1 MTTRKRKRTT
11 KTTSNSTR
19 AAGRRQR
26 GVALILVLWTL
37 AALAVLAAEFARAM
51 HDEAASTRNFKESTH
66 GRLVALAGINEVILA
81 LKARREAPEDQ
92 IESQND
98 IDNPDQVR
106 SLSQGDGQWVK
117 ATFRGNPYEVRV
129 LDEAGRI
136 PLNSSKT
143 DANLLRLVFDHLEI
157 DESEAEII
165 ADSIIDWRDEDDLH
179 QPNGAESEYYE
190 GLERPY
196 AAKNASFDTVEEL
209 LLVRG
214 VTREIFYGHD
224 GIPGLRE
231 IFSVFNKK
239 AVDPRTMPPAVIRAL
254 TGLESDEAN
263 EFAVNRRGSGGD
275 AALQQL
281 KDTLA
286 AAGVTSKATGEPK
299 PVEMTIEARVFD
311 ATGQVV
317 LSHIGAELHLSGDGD
332 GLKLNR
338 WYDSIFD
345 ESDRSGAAT
354 AAADTENSQG

>member
-1 MTTRKRKRTT
+1 MKTTSRKTISTKTTTTTRMMTTTRTTTISTKTTTTSTTSTKTIWTKTTTTRMTTTRTTRTRKRTT

-106 SLSQGDGQWVK
+106 SLPQGDGQWVK
-117 ATFRGNPYEVRV
+117 ATFRGNAYEVRV

-143 DANLLRLVFDHLEI
+143 DATLLRLIFDHLEI

-165 ADSIIDWRDEDDLH
+165 ADSIVDWRDEDDLH

-190 GLERPY
+190 
-196 AAKNASFDTVEEL
+196 
-209 LLVRG
+209 
-214 VTREIFYGHD
+214 
-224 GIPGLRE
+224 
-231 IFSVFNKK
+231 
-239 AVDPRTMPPAVIRAL
+239 
-254 TGLESDEAN
+254 
-263 EFAVNRRGSGGD
+263 
-275 AALQQL
+275 
-281 KDTLA
+281 
-286 AAGVTSKATGEPK
+286 
-299 PVEMTIEARVFD
+299 
-311 ATGQVV
+311 
-317 LSHIGAELHLSGDGD
+317 
-332 GLKLNR
+332 
-338 WYDSIFD
+338 
-345 ESDRSGAAT
+345 
-354 AAADTENSQG
+354 